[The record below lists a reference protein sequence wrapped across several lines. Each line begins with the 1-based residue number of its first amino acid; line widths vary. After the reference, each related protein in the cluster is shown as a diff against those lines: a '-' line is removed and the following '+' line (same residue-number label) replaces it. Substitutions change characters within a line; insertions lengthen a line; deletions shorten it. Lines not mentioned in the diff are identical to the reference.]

1 LTEIITTETSSSQ
14 ALSVELAKAKAS
26 PTARRERS
34 VDLIGVLMVMGLTFF
49 HGAMPYAG
57 MFYVAEKEIN
67 PLFLIFMGVFVLWAM
82 PMLFYNAGRATWYNL
97 GKRKVKGFLWERTKR
112 LLIPFIVGTILFS
125 PLLAWIAL
133 SNLSAKPLEAL
144 LDWRTY
150 FTSLYPQFFNT
161 RLIFSS
167 FPFIFSYILNPARF
181 NFFHIAHLWFLYSL
195 FVIAV
200 LLLPILILIRK
211 KKDSKALKKFTKFIQ
226 KPGMIFLPV
235 IPITLIEV
243 FSNAPLGVRYG
254 TWSGYSFALF
264 FLFGFL
270 FATNNVY
277 REVLRKH
284 WLVALIISIT
294 LFEIFLVILLRSYL
308 GFVDFG
314 FTVIDMAFV
323 NPSAAIKFVQLL
335 KGLSSW
341 FLLIAVIGFFDK
353 TSSKAKKK
361 IKQKTAEKK
370 QLTEIDKKRAVF
382 KEKVFKYLQKAQL
395 PYYIIHFPVLAV
407 VAFFIVP
414 LNIPVLLEYLILC
427 LITLI
432 ISLGIYDLAIRRLS
446 VTRFLFGV
454 KEDKKITEG
463 QDKIKNIDDKTKLIL

>member
-1 LTEIITTETSSSQ
+1 MITTETSSSQ
-14 ALSVELAKAKAS
+14 ALSVELAKAS
-26 PTARRERS
+26 PTTPTTRRERN

-57 MFYVAEKEIN
+57 MFYVAEIEIN

-97 GKRKVKGFLWERTKR
+97 GKRKVKEFLWERTRR
-112 LLIPFIVGTILFS
+112 LLIPFIVGTILFA

-133 SNLSAKPLEAL
+133 SNLSANPYETF

-150 FTSLYPQFFNT
+150 FTGLYPQFFNT
-161 RLIFSS
+161 RLIFSN

-200 LLLPILILIRK
+200 FLLPILMVIRK

-226 KPGMIFLPV
+226 KPGVIFLPV

-243 FSNAPLGVRYG
+243 LSNAPLGVRYG

-264 FLFGFL
+264 FLFGYL
-270 FATNNVY
+270 FATNKVY

-284 WLVALIISIT
+284 WLAALIISIV
-294 LFEIFLVILLRSYL
+294 LFEIFLVVLLRSYL

-314 FTVIDMAFV
+314 FTVFDMVFI
-323 NPSAAIKFVQLL
+323 NPSAAIKFVQLM

-454 KEDKKITEG
+454 KEDKKITERLD
-463 QDKIKNIDDKTKLIL
+463 QIENVNDQMKLI